1 MLTWFI
7 RRFSMFLFYPWEL
20 ENTVNQE
27 GEVLHIHPEA
37 VQKVWRQEF
46 VLGQKLIQK
55 NQKF

>member
-27 GEVLHIHPEA
+27 EEVLHTHLEV

-55 NQKF
+55 SQEF

>member
-7 RRFSMFLFYPWEL
+7 RRFSMFLVYPWEL

-27 GEVLHIHPEA
+27 EEVLHIHLEA
-37 VQKVWRQEF
+37 VQKAWRQEF

-55 NQKF
+55 NQEF

>member
-27 GEVLHIHPEA
+27 EEVSHTHLEA

-55 NQKF
+55 NQEF